1 VTIKRIQVKETKE
14 YYGDFEGSLE
24 SIIHSF
30 QANLDAGWEG
40 IESEYE
46 YDGYG
51 GERYKVY
58 YLYKHREEN
67 DKEYKKRMK
76 LLETEKQQKE
86 KAKAQK
92 LEKLKKELS
101 SLSKEEKEQLGLIGD
116 NK

>member
-1 VTIKRIQVKETKE
+1 MTIKRIQVKETE
-14 YYGDFEGSLE
+14 RYYGNFEGSLE
-24 SIIHSF
+24 SIIYSL
-30 QANLDAGWEG
+30 QADLDAGWEG
-40 IESEYE
+40 LESDYE
-46 YDGYG
+46 YDYG
-51 GERYKVY
+51 NAVY

-86 KAKAQK
+86 KAKAIK

>member
-1 VTIKRIQVKETKE
+1 MTIKRIQVKETE
-14 YYGDFEGSLE
+14 RYYGDFEGSLE
-24 SIIHSF
+24 SIIYSL
-30 QANLDAGWEG
+30 QADLDAGWEG
-40 IESEYE
+40 LESDYE
-46 YDGYG
+46 YDYG
-51 GERYKVY
+51 NEKYTVY

>member
-1 VTIKRIQVKETKE
+1 MTIKRIQVKETE
-14 YYGDFEGSLE
+14 RYYGDFEGSLE
-24 SIIHSF
+24 SIIYSL
-30 QANLDAGWEG
+30 QADLDAGWEG
-40 IESEYE
+40 LGSDYE
-46 YDGYG
+46 YGYG
-51 GERYKVY
+51 NEKYTVY

-101 SLSKEEKEQLGLIGD
+101 SLSKEEKEQLGLIGE